1 VLTCEG
7 ADVSANGVRVQS
19 AQGLP
24 SGTRCTVEIRLTDSC
39 VIQAPS
45 VVVRSTDGGF
55 AASFLELDI
64 ESFMLLKQYILH
76 NASAE
81 DHVKVERE
89 FRDHLGILTRR

>member
-1 VLTCEG
+1 M
-7 ADVSANGVRVQS
+7 SANGVRVQS
-19 AQGLP
+19 TQGLP
-24 SGTRCTVEIRLTDSC
+24 AGTPCTVEIRLTDSC
-39 VIQAPS
+39 VIKAPS
-45 VVVRSTDGGF
+45 EVARSTDGGF
-55 AASFLELDI
+55 AARFLELDI